1 VGGVGI
7 ALSLIYRNDSAN
19 GMEHQMDGLSGKTA
33 LVTGGARGIGAGI
46 ARRLAAEGVSVAITY
61 SASAGKANDLVAEIR
76 ANAGTAMAIAADAA
90 DADAVAAAVARTIAE
105 FGRLDILVNNAGMGI
120 AAPIEDISLEDYDR

>member
-1 VGGVGI
+1 
-7 ALSLIYRNDSAN
+7 
-19 GMEHQMDGLSGKTA
+19 MDGLSGKTA

-90 DADAVAAAVARTIAE
+90 DADAAAAAVARTIAE
-105 FGRLDILVNNAGMGI
+105 FGRLDILVNNAG
-120 AAPIEDISLEDYDR
+120 DRKSVV